1 MPPAAS
7 ASDAIAVA
15 VRSHQI
21 DRALADHLIIERS
34 TRTSMRCPQ
43 CGFDTAANAAFCS
56 RCGTRIF
63 TPRPET
69 RHEYALTR
77 ILPSWWHFS
86 SHLILIVLLIAGGL
100 AALVLPPHGPFVT
113 VLALALAA
121 LTFGLVSLIR
131 NHTSWS
137 LTSDR
142 LIERQ
147 GFLARRRREME
158 LADIRSIEVD
168 RSLKQR
174 MLGLGNVAVAS
185 SASAD
190 FMIRL
195 FDIPDPERVAEI
207 LRKARLKRLA

>member
-1 MPPAAS
+1 
-7 ASDAIAVA
+7 
-15 VRSHQI
+15 
-21 DRALADHLIIERS
+21 
-34 TRTSMRCPQ
+34 MRCPQ
-43 CGFDTAANAAFCS
+43 CGFDAAPNAAFCS
-56 RCGTRIF
+56 RCGTRTF

-86 SHLILIVLLIAGGL
+86 RHLVLAGVLIAGGI
-100 AALVLPPHGPFVT
+100 AALVLPPHGPLVT
-113 VLALALAA
+113 ALGLGLAA
-121 LTFGLVSLIR
+121 LIFGLVSVVR
-131 NHTSWS
+131 KHTSWS

-142 LIERQ
+142 LIERR

-168 RSLKQR
+168 RSLTQR

-185 SASAD
+185 AASAD